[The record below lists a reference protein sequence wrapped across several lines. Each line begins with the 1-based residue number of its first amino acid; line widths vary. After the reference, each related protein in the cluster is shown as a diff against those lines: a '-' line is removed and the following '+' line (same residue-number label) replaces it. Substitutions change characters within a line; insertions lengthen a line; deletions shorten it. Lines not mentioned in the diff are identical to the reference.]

1 MRRLRIAAPVQ
12 LSLIAPTGEAR
23 SRAELWALLPQA
35 AREQVLVLLARLIA
49 RGVLVD
55 DQEVSR

>member
-12 LSLIAPTGEAR
+12 LSLIAPTGEAP

-35 AREQVLVLLARLIA
+35 AREQVLLARLIA

-55 DQEVSR
+55 DQEASR